1 MLSSTSSLG
10 VNRFDVHVTI
20 TGMCAR
26 RAAMRGYTR
35 GVAKL
40 SHTLVSALEA
50 AAVVRHDETVF
61 AIDPEREVIFSI
73 NY

>member
-1 MLSSTSSLG
+1 
-10 VNRFDVHVTI
+10 
-20 TGMCAR
+20 MCAR

-50 AAVVRHDETVF
+50 AARRDETVF
-61 AIDPEREVIFSI
+61 AIDPKREVIFSI

>member
-1 MLSSTSSLG
+1 
-10 VNRFDVHVTI
+10 
-20 TGMCAR
+20 MCAR

-40 SHTLVSALEA
+40 SPTLVSALEA